1 MPQLS
6 GVARVSVGG
15 ALAPALDATGNGT
28 TMFLGTGD
36 CSSSARALSVATIS
50 SMLLLLRYL
59 QVRAGVPS
67 EHMSGCFD
75 KREMRGT
82 RV

>member
-15 ALAPALDATGNGT
+15 ALAPALDATGNET

-50 SMLLLLRYL
+50 SMLLLLR
-59 QVRAGVPS
+59 
-67 EHMSGCFD
+67 
-75 KREMRGT
+75 
-82 RV
+82 